1 LTRLSAC
8 LSLAVLICGVPTP
21 LAAQETAPSAAEGKR
36 ERIFLTRA
44 RERDGWAFGL
54 WGARLVEGTL
64 PRLPIN
70 IVRGNFVDGQSL
82 ALIVSKPLGTFD
94 MEFGRVVLGGFA
106 LEVEGQLLK
115 HFGVEDHLETTL
127 SWVLRSGEIPLGRRA
142 SFNLAVANGLSYA
155 FADPKWERGWSFQRG
170 VDTSRLLYHIGLE
183 AELSAPALRG
193 FSAFARLHH
202 RSDAFGAFGPPWS
215 STQRVGIGVRYRL
228 Q

>member
-1 LTRLSAC
+1 MNAGAKTDTAASSAPARAGIV
-8 LSLAVLICGVPTP
+8 LASLIAV
-21 LAAQETAPSAAEGKR
+21 AAVAN
-36 ERIFLTRA
+36 L
-44 RERDGWAFGL
+44 
-54 WGARLVEGTL
+54 
-64 PRLPIN
+64 
-70 IVRGNFVDGQSL
+70 
-82 ALIVSKPLGTFD
+82 
-94 MEFGRVVLGGFA
+94 
-106 LEVEGQLLK
+106 
-115 HFGVEDHLETTL
+115 
-127 SWVLRSGEIPLGRRA
+127 
-142 SFNLAVANGLSYA
+142 NLAVANGLSYA